1 MLAQAKT
8 AADSLKAKVPEAV
21 KAAEAKEAEEK
32 EEDVA
37 KLEAEIAPHTS
48 TKDKKSLEEQVKDEK
63 AKTAALRGQQAK
75 LNAALNA
82 TDAKVA
88 GLTASIAEL
97 HKEADSEASALK
109 AVKDPLREA
118 VAVELS
124 HVDAEVLRSPTEE
137 VAAAPKA
144 KAPVADVVPSSAA
157 PLCAVL
163 AFAALA

>member
-8 AADSLKAKVPEAV
+8 AADALKAKVPEAV
-21 KAAEAKEAEEK
+21 KAAEAKEAEEVK
-32 EEDVA
+32 E
-37 KLEAEIAPHTS
+37 
-48 TKDKKSLEEQVKDEK
+48 EK

-124 HVDAEVLRSPTEE
+124 HVDAEVLRN
-137 VAAAPKA
+137 
-144 KAPVADVVPSSAA
+144 
-157 PLCAVL
+157 
-163 AFAALA
+163 

>member
-8 AADSLKAKVPEAV
+8 AADALKAKVPEAV
-21 KAAEAKEAEEK
+21 KAAEAKEAEVKK
-32 EEDVA
+32 ER
-37 KLEAEIAPHTS
+37 
-48 TKDKKSLEEQVKDEK
+48 

-124 HVDAEVLRSPTEE
+124 HVDAEVLRNPAE
-137 VAAAPKA
+137 AAAKPEAPAA
-144 KAPVADVVPSSAA
+144 KAPAAEVVPSSAGA
-157 PLCAVL
+157 LCAL
-163 AFAALA
+163 L